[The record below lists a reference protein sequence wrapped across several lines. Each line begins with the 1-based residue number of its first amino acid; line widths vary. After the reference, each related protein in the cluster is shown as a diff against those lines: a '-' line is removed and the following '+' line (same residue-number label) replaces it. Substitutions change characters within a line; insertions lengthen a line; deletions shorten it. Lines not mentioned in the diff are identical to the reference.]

1 MDGCDLYAFVSDV
14 QVLDCSL
21 MASMG
26 WVVSLLVEI
35 FLLLLCDVGLNWLLI
50 GDVGLNWSRVIVN
63 WLLCGSVSV
72 VLIFLICV
80 RGGGLSCMTFM
91 S

>member
-1 MDGCDLYAFVSDV
+1 MDGCGLYVFVSDV

-26 WVVSLLVEI
+26 GLWLLVEI

-50 GDVGLNWSRVIVN
+50 GDVGDVGLNWLRVIVT
-63 WLLCGSVSV
+63 
-72 VLIFLICV
+72 
-80 RGGGLSCMTFM
+80 GL
-91 S
+91 